1 LLHDVVFCLREPE
14 RAMDQAVFSEEIT
27 DHYGRKT
34 WLDICVGDI
43 LDCRGKEV
51 DILVLSAFPD
61 DYAKTEGSV
70 IGKLLEIGVDV
81 EQLARRKERDMR
93 ESWSC
98 WVSRE
103 IEGASQ
109 PVRRI
114 LCFENGF
121 DRHRGKHPGTGAPK
135 AVQNPADLVGN
146 VFRSA
151 REFLLTEP
159 QRKASI
165 VRVPLLAT
173 GDQKH
178 DRLDMLRAIVRQ
190 AFLHLQFCDS
200 IERIQIFLRPS
211 TEWLHRLL
219 VEAGSVI
226 HECRTEFPMVEQAGR
241 YDYFISYRHVDSA
254 IKDRLVQAIRNKHP
268 GVNLFVD
275 KEKLEPGS
283 FWKAELLRA
292 MSQSRQAVC
301 LVTDSYPEAPECMDE
316 FHMAFNFNSRHK
328 GFLRPILSF
337 RNRDISSL
345 KGSMNRIHWDNRGF
359 PPDFSG
365 WT

>member
-1 LLHDVVFCLREPE
+1 LEIELEQVMSQV
-14 RAMDQAVFSEEIT
+14 VFSEHIT

-34 WLDICVGDI
+34 WLEICVGDI
-43 LDCRGKEV
+43 IDCESKEV
-51 DILVLSAFPD
+51 DFLVLSAFPD

-70 IGKLLEIGVDV
+70 IGKLSQIGVDV

-93 ESWSC
+93 ETWSC

-103 IEGASQ
+103 IRVSSQ

-114 LCFENGF
+114 VCFENAF
-121 DRHRGKHPGTGAPK
+121 DRRRGSSVPK
-135 AVQNPADLVGN
+135 GMQNPADLVGD
-146 VFRSA
+146 VFRSL
-151 REFLLTEP
+151 REFLLSEP

-173 GDQKH
+173 GDQEH

-190 AFLHLQFCDS
+190 AFLHLQFSDS
-200 IERIQIFLRPS
+200 IERIQIFLWPY
-211 TEWLHRLL
+211 TKQLHRLL

-226 HECRTEFPMVEQAGR
+226 HECRTEFPAVEQSNR
-241 YDYFISYRHVDSA
+241 YEYFISYRHVDSA
-254 IKDRLVQAIRNKHP
+254 IKDRLVEAIRSKNP
-268 GVNLFVD
+268 GISLFVD
-275 KEKLEPGS
+275 KERLQPGS

-301 LVTDSYPEAPECMDE
+301 IVTDSYPDAPECMDE
-316 FHMAFNFNSRHK
+316 FHMAFNFNSRRT

-359 PPDFSG
+359 PPDFSD
-365 WT
+365 WN